1 MSVDVQQEARP
12 DRLKR
17 SITGKLLFFYVLG
30 DVLGSGIYAL
40 VGVMAAEV
48 GGAFWTSFLVGI
60 TVALLTGFAY
70 AELITKYPQAAGA
83 SLYVSKAFKNNL
95 LTFVVTFCMLSA
107 SIAAAGALAPVFGG
121 DYFQS
126 FVSLPQTW
134 VAAGFIVILALLNFR
149 GITESVWATV
159 LMTIVEFAGLLIVLA
174 VGAAVIGSGDAD
186 FSRPFEFNPGNTGLV
201 VLGGAAVA
209 FFAMTGFENAANV
222 AEETHKPNKV
232 FPRALLG
239 GMVVAG
245 LLYLL
250 VSFTAAMVAPTN
262 KIAGSESALLEVVK
276 AGPIPI
282 PALLFSAIAL
292 VAVTNTTLVALVA
305 QSRIMYGMARHG
317 IVPRAF
323 ARTHS
328 GRQTPW
334 LAILFTTAI
343 VLVLLVTADV
353 EKLANVTVLF
363 LITVYGLVCAAAL
376 VLRRN
381 KVDHE
386 HYTAPTAV
394 LYAGVLFNI
403 ALLGYTAFTEPEAL
417 LYCGAMLLVGG
428 ALYVTNKLAGGE
440 HDGIEAEKAYEPV
453 D

>member
-83 SLYVSKAFKNNL
+83 SLYVSKAFKNNF

-107 SIAAAGALAPVFGG
+107 SIAAAGALALVFGG

-250 VSFTAAMVAPTN
+250 VSFTAAMVAPTD

-292 VAVTNTTLVALVA
+292 VAVTNTTLV
-305 QSRIMYGMARHG
+305 
-317 IVPRAF
+317 
-323 ARTHS
+323 
-328 GRQTPW
+328 
-334 LAILFTTAI
+334 
-343 VLVLLVTADV
+343 
-353 EKLANVTVLF
+353 
-363 LITVYGLVCAAAL
+363 
-376 VLRRN
+376 
-381 KVDHE
+381 
-386 HYTAPTAV
+386 
-394 LYAGVLFNI
+394 
-403 ALLGYTAFTEPEAL
+403 
-417 LYCGAMLLVGG
+417 
-428 ALYVTNKLAGGE
+428 
-440 HDGIEAEKAYEPV
+440 
-453 D
+453 